1 MAVYRVKDLHNP
13 AKKWKLERNATQL
26 FMSGTVVLYQDVNI
40 VVVEGGP
47 KQLKKY
53 RQLMLKRVK
62 WGEDTYTDKD
72 GTEHSNKCEL
82 VWEVCRHNGMCDIEY
97 CQALA
102 PNPLVLKLKPRGLGL
117 GLTLK
122 FHGWTAGEGH
132 GVTHHV
138 Q

>member
-72 GTEHSNKCEL
+72 GTEHNNKCEL
-82 VWEVCRHNGMCDIEY
+82 VWEVDTMLMCEIEHSQSLFCRD
-97 CQALA
+97 
-102 PNPLVLKLKPRGLGL
+102 KLNREIL
-117 GLTLK
+117 
-122 FHGWTAGEGH
+122 EI
-132 GVTHHV
+132 
-138 Q
+138 